1 MQFVYPAALTPDET
15 DGGFVVTFRD
25 WPEAITQ
32 GDTREAAL
40 SEAADCLEEAVGA
53 RIDDGREI
61 PPPSSA
67 LAGEYGV
74 SVPIQTALKAA
85 LYLAGR
91 EAAVGKSELA
101 RRLGVPEKE
110 ARRLLDPRHT
120 SKPEALERALSAVG
134 RRLAVELREAA

>member
-1 MQFVYPAALTPDET
+1 MQFVYPATLTPDAT

-40 SEAADCLEEAVGA
+40 SEAADCLEEAVAA
-53 RIDDGREI
+53 RIADGREI

-67 LAGEYGV
+67 LAVEYGV

-85 LYLAGR
+85 LYLAMR
-91 EAAVGKSELA
+91 EAAVGESELA
-101 RRLGVPEKE
+101 RRLGVRENE
-110 ARRLLDPRHT
+110 ARRLLDPRHA
-120 SKPEALERALSAVG
+120 SKAEALERALFVVG